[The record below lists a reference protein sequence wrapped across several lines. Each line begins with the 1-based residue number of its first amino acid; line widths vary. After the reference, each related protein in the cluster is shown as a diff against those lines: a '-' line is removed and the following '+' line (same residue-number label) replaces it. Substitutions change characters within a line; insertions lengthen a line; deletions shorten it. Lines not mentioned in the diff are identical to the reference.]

1 MHSTMLIVDSS
12 TPRKSMLE
20 ALLPIYINHFDCFLL
35 VFAFAFAQQVQN
47 MPFIYSQ
54 ILVTSFDTRNLIKI
68 LYQCDT
74 ESIADREMIMNINM
88 FPIGR

>member
-20 ALLPIYINHFDCFLL
+20 ALLPIYINHFKFLT
-35 VFAFAFAQQVQN
+35 FAFAFAQQVQN